1 MRVLLDEC
9 VPQRFSRLIVGHAV
23 RTVPQEG
30 WSGKKNGEL
39 LALVI
44 SAGFDVMVTV
54 DQNIRYQ
61 QNLRAAGMA
70 VVVMCGPTNQL
81 TDLEPLA
88 PAVLTALATIQ
99 PGEVVEVR

>member
-1 MRVLLDEC
+1 
-9 VPQRFSRLIVGHAV
+9 
-23 RTVPQEG
+23 VPQEG

-44 SAGFDVMVTV
+44 SAGFDVFVTV

-61 QNLRAAGMA
+61 KNLRAAGMA

-81 TDLEPLA
+81 ADLEPLA
-88 PAVLTALATIQ
+88 PAVLTALATLQ

>member
-1 MRVLLDEC
+1 M
-9 VPQRFSRLIVGHAV
+9 V
-23 RTVPQEG
+23 RKEERRTAG
-30 WSGKKNGEL
+30 AGDLRWLRRNG
-39 LALVI
+39 
-44 SAGFDVMVTV
+44 DC

-88 PAVLTALATIQ
+88 PAVLAALTTIQ
-99 PGEVVEVR
+99 PGEVVEER

>member
-9 VPQRFSRLIVGHAV
+9 VPQRFSRLLVGHAV

-44 SAGFDVMVTV
+44 AAGFDVMLTV

-61 QNLRAAGMA
+61 QNLRASGMA
-70 VVVMCGPTNQL
+70 VVVMVGATNQL
-81 TDLEPLA
+81 IDLEPFA
-88 PAVLTALATIQ
+88 PAVLAALETIQ
-99 PGEVVEVR
+99 SGEVVEVR